1 MNEVE
6 RQINWLSNYITYLY
20 FLKELYSKGRIK
32 IDGITAEESNKEIE
46 SQIRDFYMI
55 LETLIEYYY
64 MCIDIPF

>member
-20 FLKELYSKGRIK
+20 FLKELYSKGRVK

-46 SQIRDFYMI
+46 SQIIEFRSI
-55 LETLIEYYY
+55 LQSLSEYNIYN
-64 MCIDIPF
+64 DLPF